1 MRIFLKATFV
11 LVLFLPLISNCQNAQ
26 RDSFYVANWNVEN
39 LFDTI
44 HDPVK
49 DDKEFL
55 PDSPRQWNDEKYEQ
69 KLTNLAKVINYMNN
83 GCGPDILAVEEVE
96 NINVLKRLIYKLR
109 DRDYMVAH
117 RDSPDA
123 RGIDVGL
130 LYDRSIFDID
140 SLAAIHVELPDHN
153 PTRDILHVVL
163 IHKKSKEKVHVY
175 VNHWPSRRGGEQK
188 SNSNRVTAAE
198 VLKSSLDTLALTS
211 PKSNVIILGDF
222 NDEPNN
228 ESIEQFLGAKDFD
241 CGTATNSV
249 WVNLA
254 YKKFSNKEGSYFF
267 GGKFDMIDQIIIST
281 TFLDGKRLEYECN
294 SFDVIK
300 PPFMISQKGNR
311 EGGAIPTFNGNIY
324 VGGYSDH
331 YPVGAKFRVKGKK

>member
-1 MRIFLKATFV
+1 MFIKVSLI
-11 LVLFLPLISNCQNAQ
+11 LILFLPSISNCQNVQ
-26 RDSFYVANWNVEN
+26 RDSFYVANWNLEN
-39 LFDTI
+39 LYDI
-44 HDPVK
+44 INDPIK

-55 PDSPRQWNDEKYEQ
+55 PDSPRQWNEDKYEH

-109 DRDYMVAH
+109 DRDYIVAH

-130 LYDRSIFDID
+130 LYDRSIFEID

-153 PTRDILHVVL
+153 PTRDILHVIL
-163 IHKKSKEKVHVY
+163 IHKKSEEKIHVF

-188 SNSNRVTAAE
+188 SNINRVSAAE
-198 VLKSSLDTLALTS
+198 VLRSSLDTLASTS
-211 PKSNVIILGDF
+211 PSSNVIILGDF

-228 ESIEQFLGAKDFD
+228 ESIEQYLGAKDFN
-241 CGTATNSV
+241 CGSETNLTF
-249 WVNLA
+249 VNLA
-254 YKKFSNKEGSYFF
+254 YKKFLNNEGSYLFDK
-267 GGKFDMIDQIIIST
+267 KFDMIDQIIISA
-281 TFLDGKRLEYECN
+281 TFLDGKHLEYECN

-300 PPFMISQKGNR
+300 PSFMISQEGNR
-311 EGGAIPTFNGNIY
+311 KGGAIPTFNGNIY

-331 YPVGAKFRVKGKK
+331 YPVGAKFRVKEKK

>member
-1 MRIFLKATFV
+1 MRIFFKV
-11 LVLFLPLISNCQNAQ
+11 SLVLIFFIPFISNCQNVQ
-26 RDSFYVANWNVEN
+26 RDSFYVANWNLEN
-39 LFDTI
+39 LFDMI
-44 HDPVK
+44 DDSVK
-49 DDKEFL
+49 NDKEFL
-55 PDSPRQWNDEKYEQ
+55 PDSPHQWNDEKYEQ

-83 GCGPDILAVEEVE
+83 GCGPDILAVEEAE

-140 SLAAIHVELPDHN
+140 SLAAIHVELPNHN

-163 IHKKSKEKVHVY
+163 IHKKSKEKIHVY
-175 VNHWPSRRGGEQK
+175 ANHWPSRRGGEQK
-188 SNSNRVTAAE
+188 SNINRVAAAE
-198 VLKSSLDTLALTS
+198 VLKSSLDTLESTS

-228 ESIEQFLGAKDFD
+228 ESVEQSLGAKDFN
-241 CGTATNSV
+241 CWTSANLSL
-249 WVNLA
+249 VNLA
-254 YKKFSNKEGSYFF
+254 YKKFSNKEGSYIF

-281 TFLDGKRLEYECN
+281 TFLDGKRLEYECD

-300 PPFMISQKGNR
+300 PTFMISKSGNR
-311 EGGAIPTFNGNIY
+311 KGGGIPTFSGNIY

-331 YPVGAKFRVKGKK
+331 YPVGAKFRMKGKM

>member
-1 MRIFLKATFV
+1 MRILLRVIFT
-11 LVLFLPLISNCQNAQ
+11 LVFFLPFISNCQNTQ
-26 RDSFYVANWNVEN
+26 RDSFYVANWNLEN

-44 HDPVK
+44 HDPIK

-55 PDSPRQWNDEKYEQ
+55 PDSPHQWNDEKYEQ
-69 KLTNLAKVINYMNN
+69 KLSNLAKVINYMNN

-96 NINVLKRLIYKLR
+96 NINVLKRLVYKLR
-109 DRDYMVAH
+109 DRDYIVAH
-117 RDSPDA
+117 RDSPDT

-130 LYDRSIFDID
+130 LYDRSVFDID
-140 SLAAIHVELPDHN
+140 SLAAIHIELPNHK

-163 IHKKSKEKVHVY
+163 IHKKSKEKIHVY
-175 VNHWPSRRGGEQK
+175 VNHWPSRSGGEQK
-188 SNSNRVTAAE
+188 SNINRVTAAE

-228 ESIEQFLGAKDFD
+228 ESIEQYLGAKDFN
-241 CGTATNSV
+241 CGSITNTSF
-249 WVNLA
+249 VNLA
-254 YKKFSNKEGSYFF
+254 YKKFSNKEGSYLF
-267 GGKFDMIDQIIIST
+267 GGKFDMIDQIIISK
-281 TFLDGKRLEYECN
+281 TFLDSQRLEYECD

-300 PPFMISQKGNR
+300 PPFMISQEGNR
-311 EGGAIPTFNGNIY
+311 KGGAIPTFNGNIY

-331 YPVGAKFRVKGKK
+331 YPVGAKFRVEGEK

>member
-1 MRIFLKATFV
+1 MRIFFKVFFV
-11 LVLFLPLISNCQNAQ
+11 LVFSIPFISNCQTAQ
-26 RDSFYVANWNVEN
+26 KDSFYVANWNLEN

-44 HDPVK
+44 DDSVK
-49 DDKEFL
+49 NDKQFL
-55 PDSPRQWNDEKYEQ
+55 PDSPHQWNDEKYEQ

-83 GCGPDILAVEEVE
+83 GCGPDILAVEEAE

-109 DRDYMVAH
+109 DRDYMIAH

-140 SLAAIHVELPDHN
+140 SLASIHVELPNHN

-188 SNSNRVTAAE
+188 SNINRISASE
-198 VLKSSLDTLALTS
+198 VLKRSLDTLAS
-211 PKSNVIILGDF
+211 SAPKSKVIILGDF

-228 ESIEQFLGAKDFD
+228 ESVEHFLDAKDFNCD
-241 CGTATNSV
+241 STSNSFL
-249 WVNLA
+249 VNLA
-254 YKKFSNKEGSYFF
+254 YKKFSNKEGSYLF
-267 GGKFDMIDQIIIST
+267 GGKFDMIDQIIISS
-281 TFLDGKRLEYECN
+281 TFLDGKLLEYDCN

-300 PPFMISQKGNR
+300 PPFMISKSGNR
-311 EGGAIPTFNGNIY
+311 KRGGIPTFNGNIY

>member
-1 MRIFLKATFV
+1 MRMFIKVSLV
-11 LVLFLPLISNCQNAQ
+11 LVLFFPFVSDCQDAQ
-26 RDSFYVANWNVEN
+26 RDSFYVANWNLEN
-39 LFDTI
+39 LFDI
-44 HDPVK
+44 IDDSVK
-49 DDKEFL
+49 NDKEFL
-55 PDSPRQWNDEKYEQ
+55 PDSPHRWNDEKYEQ

-83 GCGPDILAVEEVE
+83 GCGPDILTVEEVE

-109 DRDYMVAH
+109 DRDYIIAH
-117 RDSPDA
+117 RDSPDE

-140 SLAAIHVELPDHN
+140 SLAAIHVELPNHN

-163 IHKKSKEKVHVY
+163 IHKKSKEKIHVY

-188 SNSNRVTAAE
+188 SNINRISAAE
-198 VLKSSLDTLALTS
+198 VLKRSLDTLAATS
-211 PKSNVIILGDF
+211 QKSNVIILGDF

-228 ESIEQFLGAKDFD
+228 ESVEQYLGAKDFNCD
-241 CGTATNSV
+241 SASNSFL
-249 WVNLA
+249 VNLA
-254 YKKFSNKEGSYFF
+254 YKNFSNKEGSYLF

-281 TFLDGKRLEYECN
+281 TFLDGEHLEYECN

-311 EGGAIPTFNGNIY
+311 KGGAISTFNGSIY
-324 VGGYSDH
+324 IGGYSDH

>member
-1 MRIFLKATFV
+1 M
-11 LVLFLPLISNCQNAQ
+11 
-26 RDSFYVANWNVEN
+26 
-39 LFDTI
+39 FDTI
-44 HDPVK
+44 DDPIK

-55 PDSPRQWNDEKYEQ
+55 PDSPHRWDDEKYEQ
-69 KLTNLAKVINYMNN
+69 KLSNLAKVINYMNN
-83 GCGPDILAVEEVE
+83 GCGPDILSVEEVE
-96 NINVLKRLIYKLR
+96 NINVLKRLIYELR
-109 DRDYMVAH
+109 DRDYIVAH
-117 RDSPDA
+117 RDSPDT

-140 SLAAIHVELPDHN
+140 SLAAIHVELPDHI

-163 IHKKSKEKVHVY
+163 IHKKSKEKIHIY

-188 SNSNRVTAAE
+188 SNINRVTAAE
-198 VLKSSLDTLALTS
+198 VLKCSLDTLTSTS

-228 ESIEQFLGAKDFD
+228 ESVERYLGAKDFNCND
-241 CGTATNSV
+241 KTNSAF
-249 WVNLA
+249 VNLA
-254 YKKFSNKEGSYFF
+254 YKKFSNKEGSYLF

-281 TFLDGKRLEYECN
+281 TFLDGNRLEYECN

-300 PPFMISQKGNR
+300 PPFMISQEGNR
-311 EGGAIPTFNGNIY
+311 KGGAIPTFNGNIY

-331 YPVGAKFRVKGKK
+331 YPVGAKFRVKGKE